1 MPAALFLAFT
11 LLFVTHQHTGAQTI
25 DNPGFEAG
33 WKGWRI
39 AASALDETAIS
50 EVAMAGRKS
59 AKITGPGGHFEQCI
73 EVSPETDYLLK
84 AFIRG
89 RGRMGAVIGAET
101 MATEAPG
108 DGKDWV
114 PVVLSINS
122 KTKQEISIFGAFSGG
137 DVRFDDFSIVK
148 TDQRSTSKEKGERI
162 VSVALNHADEMKAKD
177 CGADRASDSIVDHR
191 DIKTGNIGPYGLRT
205 DVPPSE
211 NFDLA
216 DWKLTLPVDRD
227 HDGKADEVSE
237 TDLAQGWSDP
247 SFFYTDPV
255 TGGLVFRVPQNASAT
270 TIESGYPRTELREML
285 RAGDLSIDTRRTDG
299 KANKNNWVLP
309 SAPEIARA
317 QAGGVGGVLR
327 ATLAVNQVTRM
338 GEPHRIG
345 RVVIGQIHARDHEVL
360 RLYYR
365 KLPTNSLGSIYYAH
379 DLDDDSEIYVEII
392 GDRGDFIPNPKEG
405 IALDEVFSYEVRL
418 EASAAGERPRS
429 ILHVD
434 IIRNNGMRWAA
445 RPLDLTGSIY
455 TREKEFLY
463 FKAGAYSQNAGIVGQ
478 GHDGDQVTFYK
489 LENSHDTQSR

>member
-1 MPAALFLAFT
+1 MDDVKRITINTPIKYQDPLPEKVDVVIIGAGVIGMFAALYLVR
-11 LLFVTHQHTGAQTI
+11 LGKSVFVCEKGRV
-25 DNPGFEAG
+25 AG
-33 WKGWRI
+33 EQ
-39 AASALDETAIS
+39 SS
-50 EVAMAGRKS
+50 RK
-59 AKITGPGGHFEQCI
+59 
-73 EVSPETDYLLK
+73 L
-84 AFIRG
+84 
-89 RGRMGAVIGAET
+89 
-101 MATEAPG
+101 
-108 DGKDWV
+108 
-114 PVVLSINS
+114 
-122 KTKQEISIFGAFSGG
+122 

-148 TDQRSTSKEKGERI
+148 TDQRTTSKGKGERI

-227 HDGKADEVSE
+227 YDGKADEVSE
-237 TDLAQGWSDP
+237 ADLAQGWSDP

-270 TIESGYPRTELREML
+270 TIKSGYPRTELREML
-285 RAGDLSIDTRRTDG
+285 RAGDLSIDTRGSDG

-309 SAPEIARA
+309 SAPKTAKA

-418 EASAAGERPRS
+418 EATCSRREAALDPSCRHYSRQRDEMGSETAGPHWEHLCQRKGISLLQGRS
-429 ILHVD
+429 LLSETQVSL
-434 IIRNNGMRWAA
+434 G
-445 RPLDLTGSIY
+445 
-455 TREKEFLY
+455 
-463 FKAGAYSQNAGIVGQ
+463 KAMTAI
-478 GHDGDQVTFYK
+478 K
-489 LENSHDTQSR
+489 